1 MHIHDYESG
10 RDLRDVNITL
20 SRDEAEEMVSYLHAL
35 LKNPHINHITLN
47 EIKNAILEKE
57 ISFSVAS

>member
-20 SRDEAEEMVSYLHAL
+20 TRDEAEEMVSYLHVL

-47 EIKNAILEKE
+47 EIKDLILEKE